1 MISPW
6 IGDRFT
12 LENIYKNIFSTP
24 TSKLFDQEKNVWS
37 DSEVDIGRFSFQA
50 YYYMVLQ
57 DVGKQW
63 LLKQLLKMQVKLVLS
78 YVYTC
83 FNLEKKIT
91 DPLTFFC

>member
-6 IGDRFT
+6 IGDRYT
-12 LENIYKNIFSTP
+12 LQNIYKNIFSTP
-24 TSKLFDQEKNVWS
+24 TIKLFDQEKNVRS

-63 LLKQLLKMQVKLVLS
+63 
-78 YVYTC
+78 
-83 FNLEKKIT
+83 
-91 DPLTFFC
+91 